1 MRYKVGDRVK
11 IVDEWVEG
19 CFQNPNGKMD
29 RYLGKTATINRI
41 LNGSNGPYY
50 EVRENDWCWYEPA
63 IAGYAPIT
71 LEEFFASEK
80 KLVIHCDTKEKA
92 KKLCKAFDN
101 MGRTWCT
108 GNSYVEHNCWR
119 YYDKDTCYT
128 NASEYCSKAYYER
141 ENTPIYKFEEIIFKE
156 EFNMKTFKVGDRV
169 RCIAPFDGD
178 EKCVGL
184 LGTIIC
190 LEHGTYDCGVE
201 FDDNIDGHSCCYRGK
216 DNHCRWGHFKEL
228 ELANDVKTIT
238 IEVRSDTA
246 TATMDG
252 KTVTVNYTAN
262 KDLATEVG
270 AKLALDRLF
279 EKPKLTLE
287 VGKYYKLK
295 PYDEVTNPMTI
306 CKSTWESFYTNP
318 VKILSVDKD
327 CHVEVCYNDGHTDKW
342 FVAFSSFECEIEPL
356 YNGKVVCIDNCMNKD
371 AYTVGKI
378 YQFVNGKFKNDHGTM
393 CPLHKAITSFYDF
406 AKWTKS
412 KFIEIKEDTTK

>member
-1 MRYKVGDRVK
+1 M
-11 IVDEWVEG
+11 
-19 CFQNPNGKMD
+19 
-29 RYLGKTATINRI
+29 
-41 LNGSNGPYY
+41 
-50 EVRENDWCWYEPA
+50 RENDWCWYEPA

-71 LEEFFASEK
+71 LEEFFALK
-80 KLVIHCDTKEKA
+80 KAAIHCDTKEKA
-92 KKLCKAFDN
+92 EKLCKAFDD
-101 MGRTWCT
+101 MGRKWWLDD
-108 GNSYVEHNCWR
+108 SYIKYNC
-119 YYDKDTCYT
+119 YNFYGENTCYS
-128 NASEYCSKAYYER
+128 NNGRYCTKAHYE
-141 ENTPIYKFEEIIFKE
+141 ENGIAVYKFEEIIFKE

-216 DNHCRWGHFKEL
+216 ANHCRYGKFKEL
-228 ELANDVKTIT
+228 ELVNDIKTIT

-252 KTVTVNYTAN
+252 RTVTVNYTAN

-279 EKPKLTLE
+279 EKPKLKIE

-295 PYDEVTNPMTI
+295 PYDEVTNPMSI

-327 CHVEVCYNDGHTDKW
+327 CRVEVCYNNGHTGKW
-342 FVAFSSFECEIEPL
+342 FVAFSSFECETEPL
-356 YNGKVVCIDNCMNKD
+356 YNGKVVCIDNRANVGN
-371 AYTVGKI
+371 YTVGKI
-378 YQFVNGKFKNDHGTM
+378 YQFVNG
-393 CPLHKAITSFYDF
+393 LLKADCGETLPAKRVSSFEE
-406 AKWTKS
+406 WTKFS
-412 KFIEIKEDTTK
+412 SAKFIEIKEDTTK